1 MGRPYRANPA
11 VFVSPRSLSDLTCEQ
26 ALRFRKKGIETA
38 MAEKFVNVDR
48 NTPMLLPPDLR
59 DWVPSNHI
67 VHFII
72 EALDGIE
79 ATSAKVNVRGSGSA
93 QYPPRLMLGLLIY
106 GYATGRFSSREIERA
121 THTDVAMRYLAADKH
136 PDHDTLCAFRRNN
149 APLVRE
155 IFTAVLLTA
164 QELKLLKVG
173 NISIDGTK
181 IQANASKHKAISHKR
196 ACEQI
201 ELLESE
207 VSQLMLKAEAADNKD
222 LADGFTLPGEIALRQ
237 HRLKKL
243 QQARKNIEERLEEQR
258 QQKQAEY
265 EQNLAERAENK
276 AKGKWPRTPPAKPP
290 SATPSGKEQENFTDP
305 ESRIMKVGN
314 GGHFE
319 QSYNAQGAVDADGSL
334 LILGARVTNR
344 GNDKQELE
352 PTVAS
357 IPQALAPAQT
367 VLCDS
372 GFYSEKQVAAVE
384 AGGVTTVYAAVRQQK
399 HRRSLADLAPHQE
412 PEPLGEKAKAIDI
425 MAHRLK
431 TAVGKSLYG
440 KRKQTVEPVFG
451 IIKETMGFRRF
462 SLRGLSKVNL
472 EWDLVC
478 LAYNFKRL
486 FRLHQART
494 A

>member
-1 MGRPYRANPA
+1 MGRPYRANLS

-222 LADGFTLPGEIALRQ
+222 LADRFTLPGEIAPRQ

-243 QQARKNIEERLEEQR
+243 QQARKNIGERLEPKTCIR
-258 QQKQAEY
+258 SGRSGAIF
-265 EQNLAERAENK
+265 
-276 AKGKWPRTPPAKPP
+276 WPRVTCERFHRIHADTPQSFVSHFGSESCTISSPP
-290 SATPSGKEQENFTDP
+290 
-305 ESRIMKVGN
+305 
-314 GGHFE
+314 
-319 QSYNAQGAVDADGSL
+319 NASLGS
-334 LILGARVTNR
+334 T
-344 GNDKQELE
+344 
-352 PTVAS
+352 T
-357 IPQALAPAQT
+357 AP
-367 VLCDS
+367 L
-372 GFYSEKQVAAVE
+372 
-384 AGGVTTVYAAVRQQK
+384 
-399 HRRSLADLAPHQE
+399 
-412 PEPLGEKAKAIDI
+412 
-425 MAHRLK
+425 
-431 TAVGKSLYG
+431 
-440 KRKQTVEPVFG
+440 
-451 IIKETMGFRRF
+451 
-462 SLRGLSKVNL
+462 
-472 EWDLVC
+472 
-478 LAYNFKRL
+478 
-486 FRLHQART
+486 
-494 A
+494 